1 MSNEIL
7 FPIKKLPQFEDILN
21 SIIDGFNDFSLS
33 TKQLTIGISA
43 KKGLNLLDKFIYIHD
58 HQYDYFCWI
67 SFNFIEENLR
77 DIDDIEYP
85 YMVSVSTRGE
95 SNLKFSVLILY
106 IISSSLNS
114 RVIYDDAYLIQAKE
128 PYPSSELKLFVE
140 RYIQDLYPIN

>member
-21 SIIDGFNDFSLS
+21 SIVDGFNDFSLS

-140 RYIQDLYPIN
+140 RYIQDLYSIN

>member
-21 SIIDGFNDFSLS
+21 SIVDGFNDFSLS

-114 RVIYDDAYLIQAKE
+114 RVIYDDAYLIQPKE

-140 RYIQDLYPIN
+140 RYIQDLYSIN

>member
-21 SIIDGFNDFSLS
+21 SIVDGFNDFSLS
-33 TKQLTIGISA
+33 TQQLTIGISA

-77 DIDDIEYP
+77 DIDDMEYP

-140 RYIQDLYPIN
+140 RYIQDLYSIN

>member
-1 MSNEIL
+1 MSTEIL

-43 KKGLNLLDKFIYIHD
+43 KKGVNLVDKFIYIHD
-58 HQYDYFCWI
+58 HQYDYFCWV

-77 DIDDIEYP
+77 DIEDIEYP
-85 YMVSVSTRGE
+85 YMGSVSTRGE
-95 SNLKFSVLILY
+95 ANLKFSALILY

-114 RVIYDDAYLIQAKE
+114 RIIYDDAYLIQTKE
-128 PYPSSELKLFVE
+128 SYPSCELKLFVE
-140 RYIQDLYPIN
+140 RYIQDLYSIT

>member
-21 SIIDGFNDFSLS
+21 SIVDGFNDFSLS
-33 TKQLTIGISA
+33 TQQLTIGISA

-140 RYIQDLYPIN
+140 RYIQDLYSIN

>member
-21 SIIDGFNDFSLS
+21 SIVDGFNDFSLS

-128 PYPSSELKLFVE
+128 PYPSSELKPFVE
-140 RYIQDLYPIN
+140 CYIQDLYSIN

>member
-1 MSNEIL
+1 MST
-7 FPIKKLPQFEDILN
+7 Q
-21 SIIDGFNDFSLS
+21 
-33 TKQLTIGISA
+33 QLTIGISA

-140 RYIQDLYPIN
+140 RYIQDLYSIN

>member
-21 SIIDGFNDFSLS
+21 SIVDGFNDFSLS

-58 HQYDYFCWI
+58 HQYAYFCWI

-140 RYIQDLYPIN
+140 RYIQDLYSIN